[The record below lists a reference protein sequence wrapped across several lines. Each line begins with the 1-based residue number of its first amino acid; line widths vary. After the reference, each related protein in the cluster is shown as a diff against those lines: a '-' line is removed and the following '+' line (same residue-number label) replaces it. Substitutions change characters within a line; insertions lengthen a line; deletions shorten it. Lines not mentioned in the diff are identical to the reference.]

1 MPRTPSVPSL
11 VRVGRFDTR
20 FQLSVSNPAFSGPV
34 LARLPPARCSWY
46 TSGDSDNG
54 MGSGI
59 FSYSVTAGGTTVST
73 DIECKVREGDTRDCA
88 DSQAMKCDTNKA
100 FIIIGILANA
110 AALGLVVSGA
120 GPAIAPVAAGGF
132 ASFSYMIVWALF
144 AANMNASIEDCGLD
158 GALDYGA
165 AFGCTIV
172 AWLVCAAGAAA
183 SMMAAKAA

>member
-1 MPRTPSVPSL
+1 M
-11 VRVGRFDTR
+11 RVGRFDTP

-34 LARLPPARCSWY
+34 LARLPPARCSWF

-54 MGSGI
+54 FGVGI
-59 FSYSVTAGGTTVST
+59 FSTSATAGGTSVST
-73 DIECKVREGDTRDCA
+73 DNECKVTEGDKRDCA
-88 DSQAMKCDTNKA
+88 DSVAMKCSTNKA

-120 GPAIAPVAAGGF
+120 GPAIAPTAAGGF
-132 ASFSYMIVWALF
+132 ASFSYMIVWAIF
-144 AANMNASIEDCGLD
+144 AAQMNASTEDCGLD
-158 GALDYGA
+158 GGGGVYDYGA